1 MTQFDIIVLVLLG
14 ISAAVGFMRGAVREI
29 AALLALVVAA
39 GLAVFGLPVFGPIF
53 RGFIHP
59 VWLGTLASIVIVIGA
74 YWSIRADV
82 QLLSWRMSQVESRLE
97 QLMNRTQQSRNNPN
111 PEP

>member
-1 MTQFDIIVLVLLG
+1 MSDDRYDDVEPHRK
-14 ISAAVGFMRGAVREI
+14 VGRRFSDHAFYWMPLI
-29 AALLALVVAA
+29 
-39 GLAVFGLPVFGPIF
+39 
-53 RGFIHP
+53 
-59 VWLGTLASIVIVIGA
+59 LGTISLLSSIVIVIGA